1 MEKLNPTREERSDE
15 REGGSSRGER
25 PSNMIR
31 RVLGYVLGQIA
42 GLWLATLRF
51 RVHGAD
57 VLAGERGCVLAFFHG
72 TQMMLHGLARRGRT
86 CVMVSHSRD
95 GELQAAAL
103 AALGFDVVR
112 GSSSRGGAR
121 ALAAMIRKLRGG
133 RADAAFAVDGPRGP
147 YGIAKPGAL
156 ALAERSKA
164 RVIPAGAA
172 AKRRV
177 VLARAWDR
185 FVVPWPFTRVDI
197 VLGAPVEPGPDAPER
212 LARAIAECNESAAR
226 ACA

>member
-1 MEKLNPTREERSDE
+1 VEGVTRKL
-15 REGGSSRGER
+15 
-25 PSNMIR
+25 
-31 RVLGYVLGQIA
+31 LGIILA
-42 GLWLATLRF
+42 WSARAWLATVRV

-57 VLAGERGCVLAFFHG
+57 ALALEGGAVLAFFHG
-72 TQMMLHGLARRGRT
+72 TQLLLHKLHRRGRT

-121 ALAAMIRKLRGG
+121 ALAAMVHKLREPGT
-133 RADAAFAVDGPRGP
+133 DAVFAVDGPRGP
-147 YGIAKPGAL
+147 YGVVKPGAL
-156 ALAERSKA
+156 ALARSANA

-172 AKRRV
+172 ARRKV
-177 VLARAWDR
+177 VLERAWDR
-185 FVVPWPFTRVDI
+185 FVLPLPFTRVDI
-197 VLGAPVEPGPDAPER
+197 VLGTPLAEPDER
-212 LARAIAECNESAAR
+212 GLAHAIAECNQLALE